1 MRKSDDYSQQFDE
14 ENQNIEVWQYKD
26 DWQDDD
32 EDSDWEEESSHAR
45 KTHQSHRGRGKGQ
58 ARRSIE
64 EFKEQQQLRMLLG
77 DDLED

>member
-1 MRKSDDYSQQFDE
+1 MRKSDDYSQQFEDDS
-14 ENQNIEVWQYKD
+14 QNLDAWQYKE
-26 DWQDDD
+26 DWQEQDDD
-32 EDSDWEEESSHAR
+32 WEEQSSHAR